1 MVWSNEVVEGNL
13 SQERVSLFVSI
24 SCSMS
29 FVEGTEPEE
38 G

>member
-24 SCSMS
+24 NFSMS